1 MCYCVQLVLL
11 YLLSRLTNVPA
22 KFVYSENQF
31 LLYGDFTDSYRKML
45 IRYMM
50 GKSIISYMLFLILMK
65 LFSLFKVCM
74 YYTIVR
80 RQEPGSTAQSQH
92 YTNK

>member
-1 MCYCVQLVLL
+1 MLLQLVLL

-22 KFVYSENQF
+22 KLVYSQNQF
-31 LLYGDFTDSYRKML
+31 MLYGNITDSYHKML

-50 GKSIISYMLFLILMK
+50 GKSMISYVILDFK
-65 LFSLFKVCM
+65 EAVFSFQSM
-74 YYTIVR
+74 YVLYTIVR
-80 RQEPGSTAQSQH
+80 CQEPGSTAQSQH